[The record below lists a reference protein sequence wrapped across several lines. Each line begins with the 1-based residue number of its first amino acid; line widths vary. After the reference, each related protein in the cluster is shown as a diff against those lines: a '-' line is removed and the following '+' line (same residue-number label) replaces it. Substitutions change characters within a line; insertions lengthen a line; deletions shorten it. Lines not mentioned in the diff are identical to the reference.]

1 MSIVCAAQSNNEV
14 AISADTMTKYG
25 RLNASSN
32 HVVNSDKLYKVNDSV
47 MGIVGWCAISSVM
60 EHLFEHDSKLFR
72 LGDRM
77 EIMSTLLLLH
87 ERLKDDYF
95 LETREDRDQPV
106 ESIQLC
112 ALVINQNGLFE
123 ISSYREVTEYKT
135 YWAVGSGKRL
145 ALGAM
150 HALHEQSASAQEI
163 AEAGV
168 RAAAEFDD
176 CCSLPLTSRVIETEK
191 QNMIS
196 QLFTG

>member
-1 MSIVCAAQSNNEV
+1 MSIVCAAQSNNEL
-14 AISADTMTKYG
+14 AISADTMTKFG
-25 RLNASSN
+25 CLNASSS
-32 HVVNSDKLYKVNDSV
+32 HMVNSGKLHKINGSV
-47 MGIVGWCAISSVM
+47 IGLVGWCAISSVI
-60 EHLFEHDSKLFR
+60 EHLLKHNSKLFR

-87 ERLKDDYF
+87 EEMKDDYF
-95 LETREDRDQPV
+95 LETREHRDQPV

-112 ALVINQNGLFE
+112 ALVVNKNGLFE
-123 ISSYREVTEYKT
+123 ISSYREVNEYKT
-135 YWAVGSGKRL
+135 YWAIGSGRRL

-150 HALHEQSASAQEI
+150 HVLHAQSASAQEI

-176 CCSLPLTSRVIETEK
+176 CCSLPLTSQVISTEK